1 MSIPTANRILSF
13 DFSNPTSFPGSGL
26 TVYDLTAS
34 GNNFQFVNSNYTFTS
49 AYGGEVLID
58 NTNTLRRVADLFDYG
73 YGTDAFTIVMWMQL
87 NVQGNSDYNMF
98 FCLQE
103 TGGTGSPANTVY
115 FGAKPGLQF
124 FVSDGTYTRDAAAST
139 FSLNTWTMV
148 TFTKQN
154 NQNINQ
160 AKIYLN
166 TTDLSMSNASSPAN
180 INFTTGFP
188 AHIDGVAPAIGF
200 WNNDMTVG
208 EVSIYDAHLNSSQIT
223 NYYDAT
229 VNRYFPPPPPPASV
243 GSGRQFGEGFNG

>member
-1 MSIPTANRILSF
+1 MSLPTANRIVSL
-13 DFSNPTSFPGSGL
+13 DFSNNTSFSGSGL

-49 AYGGEVLID
+49 SYGGEVLID
-58 NTNTLRRVADLFDYG
+58 NTNTLKRIADLFDYG
-73 YGTDAFTIVMWMQL
+73 YGTDAFTFVMWMQL

-98 FCLQE
+98 FNLQE
-103 TGGTGSPANTVY
+103 TGGTGSPNNTVY
-115 FGAKPGLQF
+115 FGTLPGLQF
-124 FVSDGTYTRDAAAST
+124 FISDGTANRNAAGGT

-154 NQNINQ
+154 NQTLDQ

-166 TTDLSMSNASSPAN
+166 TTDLSMSSSGSGT

-188 AHIDGVAPAIGF
+188 CHIDGVAPSIGF
-200 WNNDMTVG
+200 WNCDMTVG
-208 EVSIYDAHLNSSQIT
+208 EVSMYDSHLNSSQIT
-223 NYYDAT
+223 DYYDAT
-229 VNRYFPPPPPPASV
+229 VNRYFPPPPPPPSV